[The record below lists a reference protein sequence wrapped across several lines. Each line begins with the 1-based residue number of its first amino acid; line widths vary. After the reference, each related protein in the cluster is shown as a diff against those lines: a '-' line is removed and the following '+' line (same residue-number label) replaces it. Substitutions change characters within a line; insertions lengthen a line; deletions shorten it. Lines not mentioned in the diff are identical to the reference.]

1 MARWL
6 AWAGVAATAAALSAQ
21 GGSGTLDSLVKAER
35 AFARMSVATSQRDAF
50 LANFADDGV
59 WFTPGPQNTREA
71 IRRQPAPAGP
81 PARTLDWEPA
91 IGDIAASGDLGYT
104 TGPYVS
110 TPRAADAPPR
120 TGWFFSVWRW
130 RPDTRWKV
138 AADFGIEAPAS
149 AALRPRTFRRADVR
163 AFKLRVTPGP
173 EGARGGTPRGG
184 RRVCRARQRPR
195 VPDGVPRAGDTGR
208 AGLSARRRAAR
219 GQGRGG
225 VGHAVRPVAVH
236 AGADACRG
244 VAGGRP
250 RVHVRRL
257 HRGRRAAGRSRAAYY
272 LHVWKRLADGWKL
285 AADVTNRVTALGL
298 RLATFGS
305 RRRGSSARADPGH
318 EPSHERRAVRP
329 RRDRVL

>member
-6 AWAGVAATAAALSAQ
+6 VWAGMAVTAAALSAQ

-71 IRRQPAPAGP
+71 IRSQPAPAGP

-91 IGDIAASGDLGYT
+91 IGDVAASGDLGYT

-149 AALRPRTFRRADVR
+149 VALRPIAFRRSEVR
-163 AFKLRVTPGP
+163 AFKLRVTPGTKVLG
-173 EGARGGTPRGG
+173 EELRAADAAFATVASGRGLQTAYRVLATSDVLVFRPGVAPVGG
-184 RRVCRARQRPR
+184 RVAVESVMPSAPLRFTLETTHAEASQ
-195 VPDGVPRAGDTGR
+195 AGDLGFTYG
-208 AGLSARRRAAR
+208 AYTEAADSRPESR
-219 GQGRGG
+219 GF
-225 VGHAVRPVAVH
+225 
-236 AGADACRG
+236 
-244 VAGGRP
+244 
-250 RVHVRRL
+250 
-257 HRGRRAAGRSRAAYY
+257 Y

-285 AADVTNRVTALGL
+285 AVDVTNQ
-298 RLATFGS
+298 
-305 RRRGSSARADPGH
+305 
-318 EPSHERRAVRP
+318 
-329 RRDRVL
+329 

>member
-35 AFARMSVATSQRDAF
+35 AFAKMSVATSQGDAF

-59 WFTPGPQNTREA
+59 WFIPGPENTREA

-110 TPRAADAPPR
+110 TPRAADAPPQ

-130 RPDTRWKV
+130 RSDTRWKV

-149 AALRPRTFRRADVR
+149 VALRPRAFRRSEVR

-173 EGARGGTPRGG
+173 KALEEELRAADAAFADVASGRGFQVAYRVLATQDVLVFRPGVAPVGG
-184 RRVCRARQRPR
+184 RVAVESVMPSAPLRFTLEPTHAEASQ
-195 VPDGVPRAGDTGR
+195 AGDLGFTY
-208 AGLSARRRAAR
+208 
-219 GQGRGG
+219 
-225 VGHAVRPVAVH
+225 
-236 AGADACRG
+236 GAYTEA
-244 VAGGRP
+244 AGGRP
-250 RVHVRRL
+250 EL
-257 HRGRRAAGRSRAAYY
+257 RGFY

-285 AADVTNRVTALGL
+285 AADVTNQ
-298 RLATFGS
+298 
-305 RRRGSSARADPGH
+305 
-318 EPSHERRAVRP
+318 
-329 RRDRVL
+329 